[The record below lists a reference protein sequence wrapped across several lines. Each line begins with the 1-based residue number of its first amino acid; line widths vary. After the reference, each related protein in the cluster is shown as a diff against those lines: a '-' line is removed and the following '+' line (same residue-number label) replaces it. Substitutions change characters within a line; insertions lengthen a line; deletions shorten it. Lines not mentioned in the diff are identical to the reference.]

1 MSTMNDIRAHMA
13 RQAGPVTA
21 TQVAEALDLE
31 AKKVRQAMYQAARQ
45 EAGIEALDD
54 GTYSLIPGW
63 KPSREPATDTAAAPA
78 KALRKAKQPKA
89 KQPQARKSKA
99 KRVPKAE
106 APKRQAATPGSD
118 GFVRIRRSSLAV
130 LVDAVLAGDVDI
142 KDRLRGALRDA
153 SSCAT
158 EA

>member
-1 MSTMNDIRAHMA
+1 MSTMDDIRAFMA
-13 RQAGPVTA
+13 RQAGPVTPA
-21 TQVAEALDLE
+21 QVAEGLDIE
-31 AKKVRQAMYQAARQ
+31 AKKVRQAMYQAGRQ
-45 EAGIEALDD
+45 AAGIEALDD

-63 KPSREPATDTAAAPA
+63 KPSREPAADTAASPA

-89 KQPQARKSKA
+89 KQPKARKAKA
-99 KRVPKAE
+99 TRAPKAE

-118 GFVRIRRSSLAV
+118 SFVRIRRSSLAV

-142 KDRLRGALRDA
+142 KGRLRGALRDA
-153 SSCAT
+153 SSCAA